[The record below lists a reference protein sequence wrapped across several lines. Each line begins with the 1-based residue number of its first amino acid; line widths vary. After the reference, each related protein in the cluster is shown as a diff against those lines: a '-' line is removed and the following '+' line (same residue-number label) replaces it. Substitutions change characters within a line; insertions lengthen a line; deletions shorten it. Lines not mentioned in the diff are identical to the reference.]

1 MPQHIKDKV
10 VELFL
15 SGQSVNHIVFLLNY
29 EYRIDAVSEALRER
43 MRFLQS
49 LTTDVKPRNMEATK
63 A

>member
-1 MPQHIKDKV
+1 VPQHIKDKV

>member
-15 SGQSVNHIVFLLNY
+15 SGQSVSHIVFLLNY